1 MSRILSN
8 EILERYDRDGIAF
21 PIRVFSDQEVGF
33 FRDGLDSIVRIA
45 GPMKR
50 LDGLHMFFD
59 WASALVRHGA
69 LLDVIQDLLGSDIL
83 VLGTLVFY
91 KPPRDNSYA
100 SWHQDSVYSGMHLTP
115 STSAWIALTPSNPS
129 NGCMRVI
136 PGSHKLGQLAHI
148 NSQDRSNLLRRGEQL
163 ASVDDSQAVDVILQ
177 PGEMSLHQS
186 TIVHGSNPNTS
197 DGPRIGFIVRF
208 VTNRIEDRDK
218 VMLRVRGKADCGHLT
233 LAEPLPRADHQSAVA
248 AWLAFA
254 NSRQQPPR

>member
-1 MSRILSN
+1 VSRILSE
-8 EILERYDRDGIAF
+8 EILEQYDRDGVAF
-21 PIRVFSDQEVGF
+21 PIKLFSDGEVAF
-33 FRDGLDSIVRIA
+33 YRDGLESVVRTT

-59 WASALVRHGA
+59 WASGLVKHRV
-69 LLDVIQDLLGSDIL
+69 LLDAIQELLGRDIL

-100 SWHQDSVYSGMHLTP
+100 AWHQDSVYSGMHLTP
-115 STSAWIALTPSNPS
+115 STSAWIALTPSNAA

-148 NSQDRSNLLRRGEQL
+148 NTQDRSNLLRRGEQL
-163 ASVDDSQAVDVILQ
+163 SRVDDSKALDVILR

-186 TIVHGSNPNTS
+186 TIVHGSKPNTS
-197 DGPRIGFIVRF
+197 NGPRIGFIVRF
-208 VTNRIEDRDK
+208 VTNQIKDRDK
-218 VMLRVRGKADCGHLT
+218 VMLRVRGQADCGHLT
-233 LAEPLPRADHQSAVA
+233 LAEPLRVTDHDSTVA

-254 NSRQQPPR
+254 NSRLPPR